1 MFNLLISFGGW
12 GNGRD
17 TIPANRV
24 FGQTAPAL
32 VARFRP
38 NGQFDI
44 PALTA
49 LPTLF
54 VEEGREN
61 QIARFGFI
69 NRIREDGRNILI
81 DYTYDQ
87 QLLGIPNH
95 LLFDNRH
102 EFGIG
107 EWELTNTHWAIKDED
122 LFRALVRINQPRRQR
137 PRVFQIPD
145 NEAIE
150 PILASAMMP
159 FAAEFNPVYAALQGV
174 CEEVGLRCRRA
185 DDIWEN
191 PLVMQDVVQ
200 LIDRSSVVIADCT
213 GRNPNVFYEVGIAH
227 TLGREVILITQNEA
241 DVPFDL
247 RAHRYVRYLNNGE
260 GLAELANRL
269 RPRLQDLAP

>member
-1 MFNLLISFGGW
+1 MFNLLVSFGGW

-17 TIPANRV
+17 SISSSRV
-24 FGQTAPAL
+24 FGQTDPAL

-38 NGQFDI
+38 NGQLDI

-61 QIARFGFI
+61 QIARFGYI
-69 NRIREDGRNILI
+69 NRIREDGRSVVI

-87 QLLGIPNH
+87 QLPTIPNH
-95 LLFDNRH
+95 LLFANRQD
-102 EFGIG
+102 FGIG
-107 EWELTNTHWAIKDED
+107 EWELTHTHWAIKDED
-122 LFRALVRINQPRRQR
+122 LFRALVRINQPRRQS
-137 PRVFQIPD
+137 PRVFQIPE

-200 LIDRSSVVIADCT
+200 LIDRSTVVIADCT

-247 RAHRYVRYLNNGE
+247 RAHRYVKYLNNGE